1 MNKNFEKLLRDY
13 ELHCQRIEQSSFVNI
28 HEKHT
33 DKIARIKAL
42 EADYIRWFE
51 YYFPMYASVPCA
63 VFHREMAD
71 CIVKNPISNTLLEI
85 YRSGAKS
92 VHADMGAR
100 VPFIFLHFVKNTCE

>member
-1 MNKNFEKLLRDY
+1 MQKNFEKLLRDY
-13 ELHCQRIEQSSFVNI
+13 ELHCQRIEQSSFVDI
-28 HEKHT
+28 HEKAT

-51 YYFPMYASVPCA
+51 YYFPMYATVPCA
-63 VFHREMAD
+63 PFHREMAD

-92 VHADMGAR
+92 GHACLFSFYTLLKIHAN
-100 VPFIFLHFVKNTCE
+100 K